1 MTEVT
6 ALIDVGPLKDG
17 KPDLYNHMPN
27 RLVPLEE
34 AKKNEWT
41 YFYEAQLCRYGH
53 QAPRFVS
60 NPRLCV
66 DCHRAKRGKPPI
78 TAGTAT
84 AMAEYKAKPYTERK
98 GTNVPIEPDNKEK
111 HFLGIYAREK
121 DLKKAA
127 KLAGLSESQIHSRLS
142 WSKVFKEAFEAL
154 EDRLGIKTVVEPIG
168 KYRWTKEKRE
178 RFIEIFVDTGDAATA
193 RDSIAVTPSEY
204 FREIERNADFE
215 AAVLAATPL
224 AAKALE
230 EKAIQMALAGND
242 KLLTKV
248 LSAKMPEYR
257 DRVNVDMN
265 VTEKLDDRQLNSRLL
280 RLLGKFQGSIVEG
293 DFQVISEREDGS
305 SGDAGRVGQERVSE
319 PNQEL
324 LHSGGTLSEGSVPE
338 TVGVLPS
345 REES

>member
-1 MTEVT
+1 
-6 ALIDVGPLKDG
+6 
-17 KPDLYNHMPN
+17 
-27 RLVPLEE
+27 
-34 AKKNEWT
+34 
-41 YFYEAQLCRYGH
+41 
-53 QAPRFVS
+53 
-60 NPRLCV
+60 
-66 DCHRAKRGKPPI
+66 
-78 TAGTAT
+78 
-84 AMAEYKAKPYTERK
+84 
-98 GTNVPIEPDNKEK
+98 
-111 HFLGIYAREK
+111 
-121 DLKKAA
+121 
-127 KLAGLSESQIHSRLS
+127 
-142 WSKVFKEAFEAL
+142 
-154 EDRLGIKTVVEPIG
+154 
-168 KYRWTKEKRE
+168 
-178 RFIEIFVDTGDAATA
+178 FIEIFVDTGDAATA

-319 PNQEL
+319 P
-324 LHSGGTLSEGSVPE
+324 
-338 TVGVLPS
+338 
-345 REES
+345 